1 MALIWSFWSACRP
14 EQAACCSVRGDNTD
28 MLTAEFRESLED
40 NHGAVPALSETS
52 PGVVSESSAP
62 RSAASEGSRPH
73 GRLPPLVA
81 ADEFKCWQLETGSAE
96 RQKSLLQASLHAF
109 TRSFFSGVCLR
120 VLLDDG
126 RTLFTEASLD
136 SDLTHIVLHMTNSQ
150 RPVALRSIER
160 LCSPE
165 DVVRGGVQT
174 SNAGFVDG
182 TCCTLLLQ
190 DGQFLTFVFDTVATR
205 EYFETCLQVLLL
217 AKEGYGN
224 RGVVEPEG
232 LPMTPREGP
241 L

>member
-14 EQAACCSVRGDNTD
+14 EQTACCAVRGDNGD
-28 MLTAEFRESLED
+28 MLTAEWRESLEH
-40 NHGAVPALSETS
+40 NSVLPPALRETT
-52 PGVVSESSAP
+52 PGAPSGSSAP
-62 RSAASEGSRPH
+62 RSAASEASRPN
-73 GRLPPLVA
+73 GRLPPLEA
-81 ADEFKCWQLETGSAE
+81 APEFTRWQLETGSAE
-96 RQKSLLQASLHAF
+96 QQKSLLQASLHAF

-174 SNAGFVDG
+174 TNAGFVDAR
-182 TCCTLLLQ
+182 CCTLLLG
-190 DGQFLTFVFDTVATR
+190 DGQFLTFVFEAVATR
-205 EYFETCLQVLLL
+205 EYFQTCLQVLLL
-217 AKEGYGN
+217 AKEGHGS

-232 LPMTPREGP
+232 LPATPREEG